1 MSRTQHLVDL
11 GYTALESGIYLL
23 LLQEG
28 PLTGYRVAQNLG
40 KPAANTYKALE
51 SLVHKG
57 AVTLDDSESK
67 VYSPVPAEEFLRQ
80 LDRVHATR
88 RERAREALS
97 DLAPRRRDDRIYRL
111 SSREQIAERCRSIVE
126 RAEFAVLIDGD
137 AGFLGDLA
145 PAIEAATERG
155 VQVLIKAYEPLEI
168 AGARVIERI
177 RPEEIT
183 AGVPGDSFVLDAD
196 GKEYL
201 LARLKD
207 DGTVH
212 HAIWTQAVTLAYQ
225 GYQGLIN
232 ELTLTS
238 MMNCLRTKT
247 TVEELRELFVRDRPL
262 HPVSSRNPVFDGLL
276 EGLGYPPD
284 NSDPEGSRNQ

>member
-1 MSRTQHLVDL
+1 MSRSQHLVDL
-11 GYTALESGIYLL
+11 GYTALESDIYLL

-28 PLTGYRVAQNLG
+28 PLTGYRVAKNLG

-57 AVTLDDSESK
+57 AVTLDDSESR

-80 LDRVHATR
+80 LDRVHASR
-88 RERAREALS
+88 RERAREALAN
-97 DLAPRRRDDRIYRL
+97 LEPHRGDDRIYRL

-126 RAEFAVLIDGD
+126 RSEFAVLIDGD
-137 AGFLGDLA
+137 AGFLADLT
-145 PAIEAATERG
+145 PAIEEAAERG

-183 AGVPGDSFVLDAD
+183 GGVPGDSFVLDAD
-196 GKEYL
+196 GREYL
-201 LARLKD
+201 LARLED

-225 GYQGLIN
+225 GYQGLIS

-238 MMNCLRTKT
+238 MMNHLRTET
-247 TVEELRELFVRDRPL
+247 TVEELREVFDRDRPL
-262 HPVSSRNPVFDGLL
+262 HPVSSRNPVFEGLL
-276 EGLGYPPD
+276 EGLGYQLD
-284 NSDPEGSRNQ
+284 SSELEGS